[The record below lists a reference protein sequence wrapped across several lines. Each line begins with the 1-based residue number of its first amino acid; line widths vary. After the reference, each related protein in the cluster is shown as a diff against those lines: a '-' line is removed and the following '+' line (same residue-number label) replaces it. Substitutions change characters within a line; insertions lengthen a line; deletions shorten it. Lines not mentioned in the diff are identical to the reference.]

1 MNPESF
7 RNSPSYD
14 AETYNSCSVTGSIA
28 SSVAQGLPCALA
40 ITARR
45 SKTMLGHKH
54 ADRVAPFERRSLVK
68 ICVAERTERGLKR
81 GCGPANIHSDA
92 IGVGRRPSELNVD
105 DVGGTVQPLR
115 GPERFFPKTVRAHDV
130 PAYADAVHTGQV

>member
-14 AETYNSCSVTGSIA
+14 AETYNSCSVTRSIA
-28 SSVAQGLPCALA
+28 SSVARRLPCAIA
-40 ITARR
+40 TARR

-81 GCGPANIHSDA
+81 GCGAANIHSDA
-92 IGVGRRPSELNVD
+92 IGVGRPPSEVNVD
-105 DVGGTVQPLR
+105 DVGGTMQLLR
-115 GPERFFPKTVRAHDV
+115 GPECFFPKTVRDL
-130 PAYADAVHTGQV
+130 PAYADAIHTGQV

>member
-7 RNSPSYD
+7 RTSPSYD
-14 AETYNSCSVTGSIA
+14 AETYNSCPVTRRPIA
-28 SSVAQGLPCALA
+28 SSVARGSPCAIA
-40 ITARR
+40 TARR
-45 SKTMLGHKH
+45 SNTMRGQKH
-54 ADRVAPFERRSLVK
+54 RDRVAPFERRSLVK
-68 ICVAERTERGLKR
+68 ICVVERTEHGLKR
-81 GCGPANIHSDA
+81 GCGPADIHNDA

-115 GPERFFPKTVRAHDV
+115 GPERFFPKTVRDHDV